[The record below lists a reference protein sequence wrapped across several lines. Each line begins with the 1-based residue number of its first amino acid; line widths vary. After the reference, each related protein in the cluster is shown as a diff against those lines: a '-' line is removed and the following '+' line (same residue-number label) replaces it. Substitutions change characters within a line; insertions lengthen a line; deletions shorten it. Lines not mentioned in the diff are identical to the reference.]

1 MSIQRSHLLRG
12 IILLIAGLAIGSV
25 RAGEPNSNAGTSAFS
40 FLKINVGARPV
51 ALGGA
56 FTGLANDET
65 ALYYNP
71 AGIADLETD
80 RYVLGYHNYFVDMQ
94 SGFVGYI
101 RSLNERQTVGF
112 YANYLNYGTFTET
125 DLQGNVTGDFGGGDF
140 MLAATF
146 AMRQSRLFSVGATA
160 KFIRESI
167 QDYSATGIA
176 LDIGARYTTDRGRYT
191 AGLMV
196 QNLGTQLS
204 SLGEGEKDGL
214 PMMLRGGGSARP
226 KGLPMMFVGDVIIPF
241 DNDIDFALG
250 VEYYELAPLYLRL
263 GWNSFGS
270 NYRAEDS
277 DDGLAGLSMG
287 IGFDYNSMQLS
298 YAFTPAADLGE
309 SHRITLTGGI

>member
-1 MSIQRSHLLRG
+1 MSIMRSQLLRG
-12 IILLIAGLAIGSV
+12 TILLIAVMATGSV
-25 RAGEPNSNAGTSAFS
+25 QARSINANAGTSAFS

-56 FTGLANDET
+56 LTGASDDET

-71 AGIADLETD
+71 AGIALFESD

-101 RSLNERQTVGF
+101 RSLDDRKTVGF
-112 YANYLNYGTFTET
+112 YASYLNYGEFTET
-125 DLQGNVTGDFGGGDF
+125 DLQGNITGDFGGGDLL
-140 MLAATF
+140 LAATF
-146 AMRQSRLFSVGATA
+146 AMRQSRLLTVGVTA

-167 QDYSATGIA
+167 QDYSATGLA
-176 LDIGARYTTDRGRYT
+176 LDIGARYNTDRGRYT

-196 QNLGTQLS
+196 QNLGVQLS
-204 SLGEGEKDGL
+204 SLGEGDKDGL
-214 PMMLRGGGSARP
+214 PIVLRAGGSARP
-226 KGLPMMFVGDVIIPF
+226 KGLPMMFVGDVIVPV

-250 VEYYELAPLYLRL
+250 AEYLALKPLYLRI

-277 DDGLAGLSMG
+277 DDSLAGLAMG